1 MRHDAGGIVVGWL
14 TRVTIVLAV
23 LGIVAFETLS
33 ILVVRMNIQDTASQ
47 AADDAQTSWSSA
59 HNPVLAYTTAET
71 TAEQAGATIP
81 QKSFV
86 INPDGSVHFV
96 IEETA
101 RTLVLHDI
109 KPLAKLAY
117 VRTTYHAPAVMGAGS
132 AP

>member
-1 MRHDAGGIVVGWL
+1 MGWL
-14 TRVTIVLAV
+14 TRITLILAL

-47 AADDAQTSWSSA
+47 AANDAQTSWSAS
-59 HNPVLAYTTAET
+59 HNPVLAYTTAEM

-86 INPDGSVHFV
+86 IKPDGSVHFV
-96 IEETA
+96 IEQTA
-101 RTLVLHDI
+101 KTLVLHDI
-109 KPLAKLAY
+109 HPLAKWAF